1 MQAAPPV
8 FRFAPSPTGYLH
20 LGHALSAGLNARLA
34 TERGGRFLLRIEDI
48 DPTRRR
54 PDHVA
59 AITQDLAWLGLRW
72 EEPVLHQSSR
82 MAAYRTGL
90 EALKARGLVYPCF
103 CSRKALALQ
112 HAALGPDHPC
122 DPDGVPLY
130 PGICRNLP
138 DDERDDRIRSGQDHA
153 WRLDMARALC
163 GVNGPLS
170 YLVEHADGRIE
181 TRLADPA
188 RWGDVVIARRET
200 PTSYHLAVTLDDAHQ
215 AVTHVVRGRDL
226 EACTDIHR
234 LLQEV
239 LGLPVPVYRFHDL
252 LTGPD
257 GRKLSKSQNAPSIR
271 SLRASGL
278 TPAQLWAM
286 TGLSPAPATTASP
299 TS

>member
-1 MQAAPPV
+1 MPAWRTDDSASNRGYASRATRFPLCPV
-8 FRFAPSPTGYLH
+8 ADRYLH

-138 DDERDDRIRSGQDHA
+138 DDERDDRIRLDRTMPGAST
-153 WRLDMARALC
+153 WR
-163 GVNGPLS
+163 
-170 YLVEHADGRIE
+170 
-181 TRLADPA
+181 
-188 RWGDVVIARRET
+188 
-200 PTSYHLAVTLDDAHQ
+200 
-215 AVTHVVRGRDL
+215 
-226 EACTDIHR
+226 
-234 LLQEV
+234 
-239 LGLPVPVYRFHDL
+239 
-252 LTGPD
+252 
-257 GRKLSKSQNAPSIR
+257 APC
-271 SLRASGL
+271 A
-278 TPAQLWAM
+278 A
-286 TGLSPAPATTASP
+286 
-299 TS
+299 